1 MCALTTCPV
10 QNKVLVSS
18 KCPFKRKLIMLF
30 NNLGKD
36 RQQTRPIIG
45 HNKVTTLTVSLTIED
60 SVLAFWFHL
69 TGRCRGLERPAGST
83 WVGGTLPFIRRQL
96 LTYGRQPR
104 RGIAT
109 TEQVK
114 WIQIAATTQNPAST
128 TSIHYGSAS

>member
-1 MCALTTCPV
+1 
-10 QNKVLVSS
+10 
-18 KCPFKRKLIMLF
+18 MLF
-30 NNLGKD
+30 NNLETG
-36 RQQTRPIIG
+36 RQQTRQIVG
-45 HNKVTTLTVSLTIED
+45 NNKVTTLTVSLTIED

-69 TGRCRGLERPAGST
+69 TGRCRGLELPAGST

-114 WIQIAATTQNPAST
+114 WIQIVCYNPEPSF
-128 TSIHYGSAS
+128 YY